1 MQWRHLFAQLEYV
14 GCFALVCVFF
24 PTFRPSNASMHVVS
38 TVFKGK
44 HMAEVVS
51 AFGTKVAVVG
61 NHDFDLGLDQLIK
74 LAGIMPGTTWLL
86 SNVFDKRSGAILGGF
101 KDRHVVVHDGVRL
114 GFIGL
119 VETEWIATLSMDTS
133 FVEAQDPIATGTALA
148 AKLREEDNVD
158 VVIALT
164 HSRMPNDV
172 FLARDSK
179 GIDLILGGHDHEV
192 YHEFV
197 NGIHVAKSGT
207 EFRNG
212 SLVTITIDPS
222 LPKPKIDYE
231 LIPVTSE
238 IPEDPA
244 ILEIVK
250 HYTAE
255 MEEKMKKPIGWVAHD
270 MDARASNVRLNES
283 DIGNLLVDIMR
294 NEVES
299 DFAILN
305 SGTIRTDAIIPQ
317 GYFTMKD
324 LFNLLPF
331 EDLTCKTEIT
341 GVKLWKAME
350 NGVSQWPKH
359 EGRFPQ
365 VSGFSFTF
373 NPNLAPGS
381 RVVEITVNG
390 KPIELEKTYTLACKP
405 YISIDGKDGYDCFVG
420 SKVLL
425 PLEECL
431 VNSVSFAN
439 YLRRL
444 SVLQIWK
451 NQMVS
456 NEDPSLASPS
466 QPTLNTHAT
475 GSNNASQAPIIDPA
489 AATAGHTA
497 KPAAAT
503 FAGLVEAHKTLAR
516 SEVPTEPTGHSIGKN
531 WAKASIGPPRD
542 AKLHHFQQLVH
553 GVVDNLPRNLGMIN
567 PVVEGRIKRLDE
579 TAAPSQ

>member
-1 MQWRHLFAQLEYV
+1 
-14 GCFALVCVFF
+14 
-24 PTFRPSNASMHVVS
+24 
-38 TVFKGK
+38 
-44 HMAEVVS
+44 MAEVIS
-51 AFGTKVAVVG
+51 AFGTRVAVVG

-74 LAGIMPGTTWLL
+74 LAAAMPGTTWLL
-86 SNVFDKRSGAILGGF
+86 SNVFDKRDGTILGGF
-101 KDRHVVVHDGVRL
+101 KDRHVVVHDGVRI
-114 GFIGL
+114 GFVGL

-133 FVEAQDPIATGTALA
+133 FVIAKDPIATGTELA
-148 AKLREEDNVD
+148 AKLRAEDNVD
-158 VVIALT
+158 VVVALT

-172 FLARDSK
+172 FLAQKST

-192 YHEFV
+192 YYEFV

-212 SLVTITIDPS
+212 SLVTITVDPS

-231 LIPVTSE
+231 LLPVTSE

-244 ILEIVK
+244 ILEIVRR
-250 HYTAE
+250 YTAE
-255 MEEKMKKPIGWVAHD
+255 MEEKMKKPIGWVSHD
-270 MDARASNVRLNES
+270 MDARASHVRLNES

-341 GVKLWKAME
+341 GAMLWKAME

-373 NPNLAPGS
+373 DPNQAPGS
-381 RVVEITVNG
+381 RIVEITVKG
-390 KPIELEKTYTLACKP
+390 KPIELEKLYTLACKP

-444 SVLQIWK
+444 SVIQIWK
-451 NQMVS
+451 HQMV
-456 NEDPSLASPS
+456 EPEASPS
-466 QPTLNTHAT
+466 SSGEEKPHDEPAKETVEHADAPTGEAL
-475 GSNNASQAPIIDPA
+475 A
-489 AATAGHTA
+489 AA
-497 KPAAAT
+497 
-503 FAGLVEAHKTLAR
+503 HKLLAR
-516 SEVPTEPTGHSIGKN
+516 SETTAAEAFSQSIGKN

-542 AKLHHFQQLVH
+542 PKLHHFQRAVK
-553 GVVDNLPRNLGMIN
+553 GVMENLPRNLGLIE
-567 PVVEGRIKRLDE
+567 PTIEGRIKRLPL
-579 TAAPSQ
+579 AN

>member
-1 MQWRHLFAQLEYV
+1 
-14 GCFALVCVFF
+14 
-24 PTFRPSNASMHVVS
+24 
-38 TVFKGK
+38 
-44 HMAEVVS
+44 MAEVVS
-51 AFGTKVAVVG
+51 AFGTKVSVVG

-74 LAGIMPGTTWLL
+74 LAASMPHTTWLL
-86 SNVFDKRSGAILGGF
+86 SNVFDKRDGTILGGF
-101 KDRHVVVHDGVRL
+101 KDTHVVVHDGVRL

-119 VETEWIATLSMDTS
+119 VEVEWIATLSMDTS
-133 FVEAQDPIATGTALA
+133 FVEAKDPVSVGTELA
-148 AKLREEDNVD
+148 AKLKNEDKVD

-172 FLARDSK
+172 FLAQNAQ

-192 YHEFV
+192 YYEFV

-212 SLVTITIDPS
+212 SLVTITVDPS

-244 ILEIVK
+244 IVEIVK
-250 HYTAE
+250 RFSAE
-255 MEEKMKKPIGWVAHD
+255 MEEKMKKPIGWVSHD
-270 MDARASNVRLNES
+270 MDARASFVRLNES

-294 NEVES
+294 NEVEA

-341 GVKLWKAME
+341 GDMLWKAME

-373 NPNLAPGS
+373 DPSREPGS
-381 RVVEITVNG
+381 RVVEITVHD
-390 KPIELEKTYTLACKP
+390 KPIELEKKYTLACKP

-451 NQMVS
+451 HQMVDNTTDGS
-456 NEDPSLASPS
+456 PQAEGQHGHAKETALA
-466 QPTLNTHAT
+466 AAI
-475 GSNNASQAPIIDPA
+475 ASSSTAQQAIIDPA
-489 AATAGHTA
+489 AVAMDPHKSPVPTT
-497 KPAAAT
+497 PVT
-503 FAGLVEAHKTLAR
+503 DPRGLLIR
-516 SEVPTEPTGHSIGKN
+516 SETGPAEAFSKGIGKN

-542 AKLHHFQQLVH
+542 VKQHHFRHLIQ
-553 GVVDNLPRNLGMIN
+553 GVMENLPRNLGIID
-567 PVVEGRIKRLDE
+567 PAIEGRIKRLPTNE
-579 TAAPSQ
+579 